1 MNTMIKNTWSVPQI
15 KNTNFKETH
24 LLSQVIGV
32 KKENKNEINL
42 EDDYAKNHINSQK
55 SSTVDEDP
63 VFKAEENRRTSM
75 KISKVSL
82 SDTQTEEDGDSI
94 LKLLLSETKQD
105 QK

>member
-1 MNTMIKNTWSVPQI
+1 
-15 KNTNFKETH
+15 
-24 LLSQVIGV
+24 
-32 KKENKNEINL
+32 
-42 EDDYAKNHINSQK
+42 
-55 SSTVDEDP
+55 
-63 VFKAEENRRTSM
+63 M